1 MWGNKNLIGEGS
13 EEREAYE
20 METEMDNSF
29 ELYSKSSYYVSGVEW
44 CTVLG
49 IIKGFPAWQTAGV
62 EASLFKIEKV
72 WKKEETCCLGITEA
86 FNGS

>member
-13 EEREAYE
+13 KEREAYE

-29 ELYSKSSYYVSGVEW
+29 GLYSKSSYYVSGVEW

-49 IIKGFPAWQTAGV
+49 NNKSVSNLTDCRGGSII
-62 EASLFKIEKV
+62 I
-72 WKKEETCCLGITEA
+72 
-86 FNGS
+86 